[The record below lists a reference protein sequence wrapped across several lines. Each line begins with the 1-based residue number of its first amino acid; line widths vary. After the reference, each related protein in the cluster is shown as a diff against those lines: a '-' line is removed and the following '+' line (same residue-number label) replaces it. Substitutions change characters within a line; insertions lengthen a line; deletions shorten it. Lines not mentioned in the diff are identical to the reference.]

1 MLAAAWVTAIATLV
15 LALGVPV
22 AVATWLGTRRSD
34 RRREQREREEALVR
48 EQLEHE
54 RALREAIDLLG
65 SEKLEIRIGG
75 IYALERSARDSLR
88 DHPTIMEVLTAFV
101 REHSHGQ
108 WPLPVDGDAL
118 GPERT
123 IRPDI
128 QAALTVIGRRNA
140 THDLQPIDLSR
151 ANLSYAN
158 LTGADFTG
166 ADFTAADL
174 TAANLT
180 NGDLTGAFL
189 TDADLTRAALIH
201 ARLTHA
207 NLSRASLLGASLL
220 GADLTGA
227 LLLKPDLTG
236 ADFTGAD
243 LTGADLTGADLTG
256 ADLNR
261 AAFTG
266 ANLMGGGWPAK
277 YPVPEGW
284 VLDAESGRL
293 KRVSQ

>member
-207 NLSRASLLGASLL
+207 NLSRAESPRSIAFGR
-220 GADLTGA
+220 G
-227 LLLKPDLTG
+227 PHR
-236 ADFTGAD
+236 
-243 LTGADLTGADLTG
+243 
-256 ADLNR
+256 R
-261 AAFTG
+261 AAPEAG
-266 ANLMGGGWPAK
+266 SHRRGLHRRGPHRRGPHRRGPHRRGPQPCGIHWSKLDGRRLASKISGPRRMG
-277 YPVPEGW
+277 
-284 VLDAESGRL
+284 SR
-293 KRVSQ
+293 R

>member
-1 MLAAAWVTAIATLV
+1 M
-15 LALGVPV
+15 
-22 AVATWLGTRRSD
+22 
-34 RRREQREREEALVR
+34 
-48 EQLEHE
+48 
-54 RALREAIDLLG
+54 REAIDLLG

-75 IYALERSARDSLR
+75 IYALERSARDSPR
-88 DHPTIMEVLTAFV
+88 DHPTIMETPAFV

-174 TAANLT
+174 AAANLT

-207 NLSRASLLGASLL
+207 NLSRAESPRSIAFGGA
-220 GADLTGA
+220 GPHRRA
-227 LLLKPDLTG
+227 LLLKPDLAGTQ
-236 ADFTGAD
+236 DFTRRGPHRRGPHRRGPHTARTSTVRHS
-243 LTGADLTGADLTG
+243 LEQT
-256 ADLNR
+256 
-261 AAFTG
+261 
-266 ANLMGGGWPAK
+266 
-277 YPVPEGW
+277 
-284 VLDAESGRL
+284 
-293 KRVSQ
+293 